1 MSRAR
6 KDCLAVSAPACSS
19 SGAIPTIAVAGRR
32 ASSPSPVDHGIRL
45 RLLARGPHRRTN
57 GARTRAV
64 GSLLPCV
71 PACPRLQCLNPGR
84 PSCVRVRT
92 ASKFP
97 PVRSIRPS
105 FGHPPPSPPNNVA
118 PAFATPASST
128 RSVPAAPAG
137 SNAAAVSPPAAQCRT
152 TGRRSRTAAVAVAL
166 RDVPALCLRTT
177 LSSPRTASIPLRPLL
192 AAAAATAVPPRSG
205 PTGATARRTPDPHA
219 LPLEDARLA
228 GTSRPSRRR
237 PRARLRALRRVR
249 TELDSERA
257 RTDGGGHGPECAEAG
272 QDRPECGCECE
283 CGCDGRGH
291 GRADG
296 LDGPAVEARER
307 VQHLSET
314 QAGTARRTA
323 LSLGR
328 DMDGR

>member
-1 MSRAR
+1 MSDAQSQSGRLLAECAVVRGLVRSLSICHRRPVGTACEIANTKPNTCRLYCVVNPGRVRLRFRSGSRAR
-6 KDCLAVSAPACSS
+6 CTASKHGRRPAKRTAKGAQRLVKGSQGDCLAVSAPACSS

-71 PACPRLQCLNPGR
+71 PVCPRLQCLNPGR

-118 PAFATPASST
+118 PAFATPASSA
-128 RSVPAAPAG
+128 RSV
-137 SNAAAVSPPAAQCRT
+137 SAAATSSTAAVPSSAAQC
-152 TGRRSRTAAVAVAL
+152 GRRSWTAVAVAL

-177 LSSPRTASIPLRPLL
+177 LSSPRTASISLRLL
-192 AAAAATAVPPRSG
+192 PAAAEATAVPPHSG
-205 PTGATARRTPDPHA
+205 PTGAAARRTPDPHA

-228 GTSRPSRRR
+228 GTSRPRRRR
-237 PRARLRALRRVR
+237 PRA
-249 TELDSERA
+249 
-257 RTDGGGHGPECAEAG
+257 
-272 QDRPECGCECE
+272 
-283 CGCDGRGH
+283 
-291 GRADG
+291 
-296 LDGPAVEARER
+296 
-307 VQHLSET
+307 
-314 QAGTARRTA
+314 
-323 LSLGR
+323 
-328 DMDGR
+328 